1 MATNYD
7 RLKKNIVTLHGNG
20 ADVKILTV
28 EELVNYL
35 NQTPQILDK
44 TEKRYIRNVIAPFW
58 EKVEYV
64 KKIMDMDSVGCY
76 YIAIAYQENGT
87 QFICFPAFHARSG
100 MYANMVE
107 NQKYTLEELDIKF
120 K

>member
-35 NQTPQILDK
+35 NQSPQILDK

-58 EKVEYV
+58 RKVEYV
-64 KKIMDMDSVGCY
+64 KKVTDVYGRY
-76 YIAIAYQENGT
+76 YISIAYEEDRT
-87 QFICFPAFHARSG
+87 HYYISFPTFNTNSE
-100 MYANMVE
+100 MYSNMKPDKE
-107 NQKYTLEELDIKF
+107 YTLEELDIKF
-120 K
+120 E

>member
-28 EELVNYL
+28 EELVKYL

-58 EKVEYV
+58 RKVEYI
-64 KKIMDMDSVGCY
+64 KKITDIYGCY
-76 YIAIAYQENGT
+76 YISIAYKEGGIQ
-87 QFICFPAFHARSG
+87 QYMSFPTFNANSE
-100 MYANMVE
+100 MYSNMKPDRE
-107 NQKYTLEELDIKF
+107 YTLEELDVKF
-120 K
+120 E